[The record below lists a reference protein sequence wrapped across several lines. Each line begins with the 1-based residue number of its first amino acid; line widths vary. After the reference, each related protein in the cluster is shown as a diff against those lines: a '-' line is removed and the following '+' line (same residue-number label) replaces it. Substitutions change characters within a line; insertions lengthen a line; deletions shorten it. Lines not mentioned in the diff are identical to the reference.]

1 MLGTMNEYR
10 PLNQRFRLAMPY
22 HPNNHDWR
30 TAAIEAVVRV
40 VKLVMSRFGARF
52 S

>member
-1 MLGTMNEYR
+1 MNEYR

-22 HPNNHDWR
+22 HPDNNDWR
-30 TAAIEAVVRV
+30 TAAIAALVRAVR
-40 VKLVMSRFGARF
+40 LVMSLVRARV

>member
-10 PLNQRFRLAMPY
+10 PLNQRFRLGVPY
-22 HPNNHDWR
+22 QPDNRDWR
-30 TAAIEAVVRV
+30 TAAIAGVVRAAR
-40 VKLVMSRFGARF
+40 LVMSLFGARV